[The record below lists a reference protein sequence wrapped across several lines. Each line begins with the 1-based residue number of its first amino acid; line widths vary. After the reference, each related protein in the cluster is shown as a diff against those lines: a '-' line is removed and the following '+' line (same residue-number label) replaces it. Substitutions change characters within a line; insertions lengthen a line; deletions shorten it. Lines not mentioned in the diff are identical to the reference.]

1 MDVQV
6 QLDFD
11 SKGCFFFFLF
21 TMMLCESCKPR
32 GVQQFHLALMAAN
45 SWTGVYFFP
54 SFFGLSKVYEC
65 TI

>member
-21 TMMLCESCKPR
+21 TMILCESCKPR

-45 SWTGVYFFP
+45 SWTGEQNVRIASVP
-54 SFFGLSKVYEC
+54 WKISW
-65 TI
+65 